1 MKLPILAAVA
11 AIAVAGSAAAQPAQ
25 PTNPGP
31 VIPGVCTYNNQR
43 ALLTSLVGQAVA
55 SRLEQLNAAVQAE
68 LQPEAQA
75 IETEATTLRSQQGTL
90 AADAFAQRA
99 QALQQR
105 ANNFQMLAQQRAA
118 ELQYT
123 EQQQISVIA
132 QRLDPI
138 LVQVYQERGCGLLLD
153 RSAMY
158 GANPAMDV
166 TDRVIELLN
175 GQLQTLSFDRL
186 PLPQQ

>member
-1 MKLPILAAVA
+1 MKIPAIASAALAALV
-11 AIAVAGSAAAQPAQ
+11 IAGTAQAQPAQ
-25 PTNPGP
+25 PSNPGP

-43 ALLTSLVGQAVA
+43 ALVTSMVGQA
-55 SRLEQLNAAVQAE
+55 
-68 LQPEAQA
+68 
-75 IETEATTLRSQQGTL
+75 G
-90 AADAFAQRA
+90 
-99 QALQQR
+99 ALQQR
-105 ANNFQMLAQQRAA
+105 AQAFERLAQTRAA

-123 EQQQISVIA
+123 EQQQIAQIA

-153 RSAMY
+153 RAAMF

-175 GQLQTLSFDRL
+175 GQLQTLTFDRM